1 MICNPF
7 VSIAICTYN
16 GEKYLREQLD
26 SLLYQTH
33 TNIEIVIV
41 DDGSKDSTVN
51 ILKDYKLRDNR
62 IKLFQNEQNLG
73 FVQNF
78 SKAISLCS
86 GEYIALAD
94 QDDIW
99 KLDKLEKFIAEIG
112 DNILIYSDAILI
124 DEHGS
129 PLDQQLIRPEN
140 NLISESQNKAFF
152 FCNCVSGN
160 TMMFKKDLV
169 PYILPIPDVSYHDI
183 WIAFV
188 ASSVGTITYTNE
200 PLTYYRRHNEQITLH
215 PTKTKNL
222 SYFKNRLHIKKKEKI
237 KIAKT
242 KLQDFSAYYNF
253 AKSIQDNETA
263 KLLKLYIEH
272 YSNYENIFINF
283 KLKQA
288 ALQYA
293 DELFA
298 IAHKEKRIKRAK
310 RTGNGLKFYL
320 YTLFIL

>member
-1 MICNPF
+1 MSIPLI
-7 VSIAICTYN
+7 SIAICTYN

-26 SLLYQTH
+26 SLLHQTH
-33 TNIEIVIV
+33 KNIEIIVV
-41 DDGSKDSTVN
+41 DDGSEDSTIK
-51 ILKDYKLRDNR
+51 ILKDYQVRDDR

-99 KLDKLEKFIAEIG
+99 KLTKLEKFIAEIN
-112 DNILIYSDAILI
+112 DNILIYSDAILMN
-124 DEHGS
+124 EYGS
-129 PLDQQLIRPEN
+129 PLDQQLIRPDRT
-140 NLISESQNKAFF
+140 LLSGQVNKAFF
-152 FCNCVSGN
+152 FGNCVSGN
-160 TMMFKKDLV
+160 TLMFKKDLV
-169 PYILPIPDVSYHDI
+169 SYILPIPNVSMHDI

-188 ASSVGTITYTNE
+188 ASSVGTISYTDE
-200 PLTYYRRHNEQITLH
+200 SLTYYRRHNEQITLH

-222 SYFKNRLHIKKKEKI
+222 SYFKNRLRLKKEEKI

-242 KLQDFSAYYNF
+242 KLQDFTAYYNF
-253 AKSIQDNETA
+253 ANSIQDNETA
-263 KLLKLYIEH
+263 ELLKLYIEH

-320 YTLFIL
+320 YTLFML